1 MTKLAQ
7 ESASAETIKAMNAYV
22 AGVESRAVKLSN
34 VADRAATLVTELRE
48 RVTVLEAEK
57 AEQAESI
64 RQYEEERMSMQ
75 KTHAAEMGRL
85 QEELQYLGKICNT
98 MQQVL
103 KKQHKQRHQQRHR
116 SDDSSATVSLATYD
130 EVGRRRGEAEMEGEI
145 AQGNTCTH
153 LESTKKVASP
163 SATNSDSDDCSL
175 LSTPSAGCEPN
186 RKRAASCASS
196 ASSTPETIYR
206 GGSDADVA
214 HTVSSPPAEACSP
227 VAAACARCS
236 SRELAMQTLEREC
249 ARLESE
255 VVMLTHDY
263 ETQSHV
269 CRELENASAALV
281 NDIKCVSAKNK
292 DLERSLELA
301 IGKPDHNHEHSIISV
316 AFLGRAS
323 LALAMAVVIFAFFLQ
338 ISPFVIAIFHEDADF
353 STLLAHGSI

>member
-57 AEQAESI
+57 VEQAETI
-64 RQYEEERMSMQ
+64 RRHEEERSTME
-75 KTHAAEMGRL
+75 KTHRQEVGRL

-103 KKQHKQRHQQRHR
+103 KKQHKQRHQRHR
-116 SDDSSATVSLATYD
+116 CDDVSAASFVTHEEA
-130 EVGRRRGEAEMEGEI
+130 GRRRDEEEKEI
-145 AQGNTCTH
+145 AQGTYAH
-153 LESTKKVASP
+153 LESAKKADSP
-163 SATNSDSDDCSL
+163 SVTNNTDDSGNCSL
-175 LSTPSAGCEPN
+175 LSTPSAGCEPE
-186 RKRAASCASS
+186 RKRATSCSSS
-196 ASSTPETIYR
+196 ASGTPDNIR
-206 GGSDADVA
+206 GGNHDLVA
-214 HTVSSPPAEACSP
+214 SSHAETRAPAVECE
-227 VAAACARCS
+227 RCP

-281 NDIKCVSAKNK
+281 NDIKCISEKNK

-301 IGKPDHNHEHSIISV
+301 IGKPDLSHEHGILSV
-316 AFLGRAS
+316 TFLGRAS

-338 ISPFVIAIFHEDADF
+338 ISPLVVAIFHEEADF
-353 STLLAHGSI
+353 